1 VKLTED
7 RAKALLREHALPV
20 PDGHVARTIAEV
32 EDAARSL
39 NGPIALKALVAAGRR
54 GKAGLVAL
62 ADDAAEGSKAAAAI
76 FDKRFDGRPVN
87 RVYVERQVQIARE
100 LYLSFAFGDRE
111 PQIIV
116 SCSGGVDIEEVFA
129 TDPSAVIRASI
140 DPLRGLRIWE
150 ALEIWKM
157 SGLSGRTLASVAR
170 MTSRLYDVFVA
181 ADAQMLEINPL
192 AIDPDGIPQL
202 VGAMIEIDDDAASR
216 HPNLGIAFEE
226 ISTVNPRERAVL
238 EANRSYPGGASRY
251 TELDGD
257 IGLLVAGGGAGLL
270 QHDLIVQMGGRPAN
284 HSDMSPAP
292 GTEKMEA
299 VLDGVFTNPR
309 ARSLLIGYNY
319 LQMAPCDQVIKALV
333 NSAIRNKVDARRFP
347 IVIRLFGPKEKE
359 ARELAAT
366 IPGINYLAHG
376 ATLEEGV
383 RAIVEATRRVTAPQT
398 GVTGA

>member
-1 VKLTED
+1 MKLTED
-7 RAKALLREHALPV
+7 RAKALLREHRLPV
-20 PDGHVARTIAEV
+20 PDGHVARTVREA
-32 EDAARSL
+32 EDAARYL
-39 NGPIALKALVAAGRR
+39 NGPVALKALVAAGRR

-62 ADDAAEGSKAAAAI
+62 VDDAAAGGKAAAAI

-87 RVYVERQVQIARE
+87 RLYVERQVQIARE

-116 SCSGGVDIEEVFA
+116 SCSGGVDIEEVFVS
-129 TDPSAVIRASI
+129 DPSAVIRASI
-140 DPLRGLRIWE
+140 DPLRGLRSWE
-150 ALEIWKM
+150 ALEIWKKA
-157 SGLSGRTLASVAR
+157 GLSGRTLASVAR
-170 MTSRLYDVFVA
+170 VTSRLYDVFVA

-216 HPNLGIAFEE
+216 HPDLGTAFEE
-226 ISTVNPRERAVL
+226 VSTVNPRERAVL

-333 NSAIRNKVDARRFP
+333 NSAIRNQVDARRFP
-347 IVIRLFGPKEKE
+347 IVIRLFGPKERE

-366 IPGINYLAHG
+366 IPGINYLAQG
-376 ATLEEGV
+376 ATLDEGV
-383 RAIVEATRRVTAPQT
+383 RAIVEATRRLTAQQT